1 MSNWFS
7 PFPSNAPGLLL
18 LFALYIVTGL
28 LPLTGIVY
36 VIYFFLTLP
45 MRRAERARIF
55 LDLLELGI
63 KAGHRPEHAIIDAA
77 TSCDRS
83 LGVRFHLLAA
93 HLSEGMRLGEAL
105 DRVPRLVPPQVRA
118 MLKTGERIGE
128 MSKVLPA
135 CRQILNDGVSSV
147 RGALNYLVLLA
158 FAVTPVA
165 VFVLT
170 ALRVKVLPAYTQ
182 IFAAMLE
189 GIALPGLTRFV
200 LNAYGIFLAVQ
211 IGILCFIWLAAFAHT
226 GGPRVAGWM
235 QRVTG
240 SFFDWFLLRLPWR
253 RKRLQRDFSAMLA
266 VLLDAEVPEVEAVTL
281 AAEATA
287 NRLWIRRSAKVRALL
302 SSGVKLPEAISAID
316 DSGELRWRLANALHR
331 RGGFLRALAGWHEAL
346 DAKAF
351 QLAQTAA
358 QTTTTG
364 LVLLNG
370 VMVASVV
377 LGVFVA
383 LIALLNAATLW

>member
-1 MSNWFS
+1 
-7 PFPSNAPGLLL
+7 L
-18 LFALYIVTGL
+18 LFGLYIVTGL
-28 LPLTGIVY
+28 LPLLGIVY
-36 VIYFFLTLP
+36 LIYFFLTLP

-63 KAGHRPEHAIIDAA
+63 KSGHTPEHAIIDAA

-93 HLSEGMRLGEAL
+93 HLGEGLRLGEGL
-105 DRVPRLVPPQVRA
+105 DRVPRLVPPQLRA
-118 MLKTGERIGE
+118 MLKTGERIGDVK
-128 MSKVLPA
+128 KVLPA

-147 RGALNYLVLLA
+147 RGALNYLVLVA
-158 FAVTPVA
+158 FAMTPVA

-170 ALRVKVLPAYTQ
+170 VLRVKVMPAYTQ
-182 IFAAMLE
+182 IFVDMLE
-189 GIALPGLTRFV
+189 GMALPALTRLV
-200 LNAYGIFLAVQ
+200 LNGYGIFLAVQ
-211 IGILCFIWLAAFAHT
+211 IIILGFIWLAAFAHV
-226 GGPRVAGWM
+226 GGPRVSGWT
-235 QRVTG
+235 QRVAG
-240 SFFDWFLLRLPWR
+240 SFFDRFLLWLPWR

-266 VLLDAEVPEVEAVTL
+266 VLLDAETPETEAVTL

-287 NRLWIRRSAKVRALL
+287 NRVWIRRAAKVRALL
-302 SSGVKLPEAISAID
+302 SSGVKLSEAISALD
-316 DSGELRWRLANALHR
+316 DSGELKWRLANALHR
-331 RGGFLRALAGWHEAL
+331 RGGFLRALTGWHEAL

-358 QTTTTG
+358 QTTTTAV
-364 LVLLNG
+364 VLLNG